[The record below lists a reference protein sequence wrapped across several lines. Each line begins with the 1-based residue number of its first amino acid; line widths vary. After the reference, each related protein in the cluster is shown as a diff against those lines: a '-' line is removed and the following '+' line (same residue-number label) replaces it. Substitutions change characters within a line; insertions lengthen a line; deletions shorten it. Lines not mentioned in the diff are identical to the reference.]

1 MRREHAVGEQ
11 IAKLRLGPTA
21 DDEPGDE
28 MQVGARVDVVRNAG
42 GDDRED
48 MSGALPAFI
57 EPRKEPILTAME
69 SSP

>member
-1 MRREHAVGEQ
+1 
-11 IAKLRLGPTA
+11 
-21 DDEPGDE
+21 